1 MWNHEQYIHEDEFQ
15 RIMDEKDTEIT
26 LLKEVIQDMEVD
38 IDFLNKQLCEVKD
51 FVNIGETNERPL

>member
-51 FVNIGETNERPL
+51 FVNIGETNER

>member
-15 RIMDEKDTEIT
+15 RIMDEKDTEIA

-51 FVNIGETNERPL
+51 FVNIGETNER

>member
-15 RIMDEKDTEIT
+15 RIMDEKDTEIA

-51 FVNIGETNERPL
+51 FVNIGESNER